1 MLSSELQHVDMKSL
15 MGLLYLLE
23 ERNVSKAANRL
34 FLSQSAMSRLLQ
46 RLRDAFDD
54 PLFIRTSKGMVP
66 TAKAAALEYPIRQ
79 MIEQMAG
86 LNSIRTFSPDQSER
100 SFRLQTTHYQA
111 QAYVPYIASQFYQSA
126 PHASLET
133 STITETSLIH
143 STEHHVDVVLA
154 SNYIQVP
161 NSFERCLLGRE
172 KFGCIMSRN
181 HPLASKTHITLDDYI
196 AHNHILVS
204 MGGTSRNFINDALK
218 EQVKERRFSF
228 RTPYFLAALATVGQ
242 TDLLLSSSRLLA
254 ERFQDQF
261 GLTIR
266 DLPFSFPDPKYYLCW
281 PKALTDDPGSQWFRS
296 LCRGVIQN
304 MIPYPEK
311 NVSPE

>member
-86 LNSIRTFSPDQSER
+86 LNSIRTFSPGQSER

-111 QAYVPYIASQFYQSA
+111 QAYVPYIASRFYQSA

-143 STEHHVDVVLA
+143 STEHHVDVVLV

-181 HPLASKTHITLDDYI
+181 HPLASKPNITLDDYI
-196 AHNHILVS
+196 QHNHILVS

-296 LCRGVIQN
+296 LCREVIQD

-311 NVSPE
+311 NINPE